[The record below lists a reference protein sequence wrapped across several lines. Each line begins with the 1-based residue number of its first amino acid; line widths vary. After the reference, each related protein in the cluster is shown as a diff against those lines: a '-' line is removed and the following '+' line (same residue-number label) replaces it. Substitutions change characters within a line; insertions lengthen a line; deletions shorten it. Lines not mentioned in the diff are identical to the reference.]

1 MKKLLVIAMLLLGI
15 VAQAQER
22 ETVYV
27 TFTSKVSGE
36 TEGVIKSYPKQR
48 ETHLS
53 EPMAFRVRSQ
63 LKNYMLTFLH
73 INFDLDKLSQI
84 LDKLSQIREV
94 KWDDTAEIIYRPT
107 SFLNEV
113 TVIDLDTM
121 LPFADEATAKAWA
134 DTMVDKKVY
143 FIDKNDTVDGTLR
156 LIQVKYIK
164 YVEY

>member
-1 MKKLLVIAMLLLGI
+1 MKKIFIIALLLLGI

-36 TEGVIKSYPKQR
+36 KEGVIKSYPKQR

-53 EPMAFRVRSQ
+53 EPMAFRINSY
-63 LKNYMLTFLH
+63 LYELTFLH
-73 INFDLDKLSQI
+73 INFD

-113 TVIDLDTM
+113 TVIDLDTI
-121 LPFADEATAKAWA
+121 LPFVDEATAKAWG

-143 FIDKNDTVDGTLR
+143 FIDKNDTVDNTLR
-156 LIQVKYIK
+156 LIQVTYLKLASY
-164 YVEY
+164 

>member
-1 MKKLLVIAMLLLGI
+1 MKKLLIMAMLLLGV

-63 LKNYMLTFLH
+63 LKNYMLTYMHL
-73 INFDLDKLSQI
+73 NYDTQM
-84 LDKLSQIREV
+84 LSQIREIE
-94 KWDDTAEIIYRPT
+94 WNDTMEIIYRPT

-121 LPFADEATAKAWA
+121 LPFADEAAAKAWA

-164 YVEY
+164 YVED

>member
-1 MKKLLVIAMLLLGI
+1 MKKLLVMAMLLLGV

-48 ETHLS
+48 EIHLT
-53 EPMAFRVRSQ
+53 EPMSFYVRS
-63 LKNYMLTFLH
+63 KTNNYELTFLH
-73 INFDLDKLSQI
+73 VNYDLQMLSQ
-84 LDKLSQIREV
+84 KREV
-94 KWDDTAEIIYRPT
+94 EWSDSMEVIFRPI
-107 SFLNEV
+107 SLLNEV

-121 LPFADEATAKAWA
+121 LPFADKATAKAWA

-143 FIDKNDTVDGTLR
+143 FIDKNDTVDNTLR
-156 LIQVKYIK
+156 LIQVKYLK
-164 YVEY
+164 KESY

>member
-1 MKKLLVIAMLLLGI
+1 MKKLLIMAMLLLGV

-36 TEGVIKSYPKQR
+36 KEGVIKSYPK
-48 ETHLS
+48 EDEYDLS
-53 EPMAFRVRSQ
+53 QPMAFRVKSQ
-63 LKNYMLTFLH
+63 LNNYSLTFFH
-73 INFDLDKLSQI
+73 INYDLEKLAR
-84 LDKLSQIREV
+84 IREV
-94 KWDDTAEIIYRPT
+94 KWDDTVEIIYRPT

-121 LPFADEATAKAWA
+121 LPFADEAAAKAWG

-156 LIQVKYIK
+156 LIQVTYRKVYKIF
-164 YVEY
+164 

>member
-1 MKKLLVIAMLLLGI
+1 MKKLLVMAMLLLGI

-48 ETHLS
+48 EIHLT
-53 EPMAFRVRSQ
+53 EPMSFYVRS
-63 LKNYMLTFLH
+63 KTNNYELTFLH
-73 INFDLDKLSQI
+73 VNYDLQMLSQ
-84 LDKLSQIREV
+84 KREV
-94 KWDDTAEIIYRPT
+94 EWSDSMEVIFRPT
-107 SFLNEV
+107 SLLNEV

-121 LPFADEATAKAWA
+121 LPFANEAAAKTWA

-156 LIQVKYIK
+156 LIQV
-164 YVEY
+164 EYQKLYSY

>member
-1 MKKLLVIAMLLLGI
+1 MKKLLIMAMLLLGI

-36 TEGVIKSYPKQR
+36 KEGVIKSYPK
-48 ETHLS
+48 EDEYDLS
-53 EPMAFRVRSQ
+53 QPMAFRVKSQ
-63 LKNYMLTFLH
+63 LNNYSLTFFH
-73 INFDLDKLSQI
+73 INYDLEKLAR
-84 LDKLSQIREV
+84 IREV
-94 KWDDTAEIIYRPT
+94 KWDDTVEIIYRPT

-121 LPFADEATAKAWA
+121 LPFANEATAKAWA

-156 LIQVKYIK
+156 LIQVTYLKKYKIS
-164 YVEY
+164 

>member
-1 MKKLLVIAMLLLGI
+1 MKKLLVMAMLLLGV

-36 TEGVIKSYPKQR
+36 KEGVIKSYPK
-48 ETHLS
+48 EDEYDLS
-53 EPMAFRVRSQ
+53 HPMAFRVKSQ
-63 LKNYMLTFLH
+63 LNNYSLTFFH
-73 INFDLDKLSQI
+73 INYDLEKLA
-84 LDKLSQIREV
+84 QIRDVE
-94 KWDDTAEIIYRPT
+94 WDDTAEIIYRPT

-121 LPFADEATAKAWA
+121 LPFADEATAKAWG

-156 LIQVKYIK
+156 LIQVTYLKKYKIF
-164 YVEY
+164 

>member
-1 MKKLLVIAMLLLGI
+1 MKKLIIIAMLLLGI

-53 EPMAFRVRSQ
+53 EPMAFRINSHIN
-63 LKNYMLTFLH
+63 KYELTFLH
-73 INFDLDKLSQI
+73 IDFD

-94 KWDDTAEIIYRPT
+94 KWDDTVEIIYRPT
-107 SFLNEV
+107 SFLNDV

-121 LPFADEATAKAWA
+121 LPFANEATAEAWG

-143 FIDKNDTVDGTLR
+143 FIDKNDTVDNTLR
-156 LIQVKYIK
+156 LIQVTYLQLAS
-164 YVEY
+164 Y

>member
-1 MKKLLVIAMLLLGI
+1 MKKLLIMAMLLLGI

-73 INFDLDKLSQI
+73 INFDLDKLSQR

-94 KWDDTAEIIYRPT
+94 KWDDTVEIIYRPT

-121 LPFADEATAKAWA
+121 LPFADEATAEAWA

-143 FIDKNDTVDGTLR
+143 FIDKNDTVDNTLR
-156 LIQVKYIK
+156 LIQVT
-164 YVEY
+164 